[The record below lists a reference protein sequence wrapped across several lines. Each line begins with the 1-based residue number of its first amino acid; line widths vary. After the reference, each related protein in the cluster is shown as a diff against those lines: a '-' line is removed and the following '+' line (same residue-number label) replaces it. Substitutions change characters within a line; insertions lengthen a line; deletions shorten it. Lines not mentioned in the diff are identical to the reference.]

1 MASASSLPA
10 PTTFW
15 ENRKVDL
22 PLGYR
27 YAATYAGI
35 RQVEKDDLA
44 LIVSGL
50 PAAAAAVFTQN
61 RVQASPVKL
70 CRRHLAASRGAVG
83 AILVNAGNANCAT
96 RTGDAV
102 ALACCRS
109 AARLLRLP
117 VAQVLPASTGVIGV
131 ELDAKLIVN
140 ALPRLVAGL
149 REDGFGSVARAIMTT
164 DLVPKEAF
172 GEVKLRRGTVRIA
185 GMTKGSGMIQ
195 PRMATTLGFILTD
208 AQIPVAMLRRMLRR
222 AVERSYNRLSVDGDT
237 STNDT
242 LLLLANGASGV
253 RPDAKEMAA
262 VEARITAVA
271 EDLARSIARDGEGAR
286 KLITI
291 LISGAATDDAAARL
305 ARSIA
310 NSPLVKTAV
319 AGSDPN
325 WGRVLSAAGNAG
337 VAFDPRKA
345 DIEMQGVPVCRG
357 GLAARFSEA
366 ELKRKLDAPECE
378 IRFALR
384 GKGKGQAR
392 FWTCDFT
399 EGYIRI
405 NASYRT

>member
-1 MASASSLPA
+1 MAAV
-10 PTTFW
+10 W
-15 ENRKVDL
+15 DNRKVDL

-27 YAATYAGI
+27 YAATYARI
-35 RQVEKDDLA
+35 RQAEKDDLG

-50 PAAAAAVFTQN
+50 PASAAAVFTQN
-61 RVQASPVKL
+61 RVQAAPVKL
-70 CRRHLAASRGAVG
+70 CSRHLAASRGAVG

-131 ELDAKLIVN
+131 ELDSKLIVN
-140 ALPRLVAGL
+140 ALPGLVAGL
-149 REDGFGSVARAIMTT
+149 REDCFGSVARAIMTT

-172 GEVKLRRGTVRIA
+172 GEVKLRRGSVRIA

-195 PRMATTLGFILTD
+195 PRMATTLGFVLTD
-208 AQIPVAMLRRMLRR
+208 AQIPAAMLRRMLRR

-253 RPDAKEMAA
+253 RPDPKEMAA
-262 VEARITAVA
+262 VEEQIARVT

-291 LISGAATDDAAARL
+291 LVSGAPTADAAVRL

-325 WGRVLSAAGNAG
+325 WGRILSAAGNAG

-345 DIEMQGVPVCRG
+345 DIDMQGLPVCRG

-378 IRFALR
+378 IRMALR
-384 GKGKGQAR
+384 GNGKGHAR

-399 EGYIRI
+399 EDYIRI